1 MLNRIKTLYGTLFPT
16 GRAWNFA
23 RGNEQ
28 KEEAE
33 FVWVT
38 NETQQEFAD
47 GEGTTFG
54 FNYDIYV
61 KKSRRFV
68 DAKLKAISDLI
79 EFSDRILDQALPDND
94 NFSEFDC
101 NTWERNLGLNNSNLD
116 LATRKTIILNRITK
130 KDIKNYTNTKDYLQ
144 TVLRNSGFD
153 VYVHENRVWNG
164 TRHEA
169 VNPIGSYYDAIVY
182 DNFYYDD
189 YGISY
194 DSYVCN
200 YINKAQ
206 EKPIVYNDYN
216 QKAYSFIIGGATIGT
231 YADVPQIRETEL
243 RHLILQT
250 KSTHLAAFLQINYT
264 V

>member
-68 DAKLKAISDLI
+68 DGKLKAISDLI

-101 NTWERNLGLNNSNLD
+101 NTWERNLGLNNSHLD

-130 KDIKNYTNTKDYLQ
+130 KDIKNYTNTKYYLQ

-153 VYVHENRVWNG
+153 VYVHENRTWNG

-169 VNPIGSYYDAIVY
+169 VNPIPAQFGRIKFGGNKFGNEGVDFDSAVKNYLDESKDVL
-182 DNFYYDD
+182 D
-189 YGISY
+189 YLPNAY
-194 DSYVCN
+194 NYV
-200 YINKAQ
+200 
-206 EKPIVYNDYN
+206 
-216 QKAYSFIIGGATIGT
+216 FFIGGETFPNK
-231 YADVPQIRETEL
+231 ADVPIARKTEL
-243 RHLILQT
+243 RDMILKT
-250 KSTHLAAFLQINYT
+250 KSIHTTGVLLINWI
-264 V
+264 